1 MKKSEIEAMNRS
13 FEILEERRATILDDE
28 RTIKL
33 KEHVKSIRNHSID
46 NMDEL
51 IDEGI
56 KNLQKNGIEV
66 IFAEKSGNAL
76 EAIYSIVHD
85 ESVVAKSKSNTAGE
99 IGLTE
104 FLEEKGVEVVETDL
118 GDRIVQ
124 MDPDS
129 TSSHPIGPA
138 SHLRIKDIAKIISDE
153 FNVDV
158 KPEPR
163 AILNLIKDDV
173 LLKLSNCNIGITG
186 ANSVAAEDG
195 SIITVHN
202 EGNINLVSMLDTHI
216 VLVGIDK
223 FVQTI
228 EDAVSVVKLE
238 TIFASGKSIPAYMNV
253 ISSPSKTADIEQ
265 ILLNN
270 MYGARRVVVVLLDNG
285 RSQAIKEGG
294 ECLLCIG
301 CGSCIVNCPIYN
313 AVGNEFG
320 YKRHLGGRGVVL
332 SSIIEGEESCFNAG
346 LFTCTLCGLCT
357 IECPVGIRTSHLITK
372 LRNDSINFD
381 LFVDEHEIIKERI
394 KNNGSPFK
402 TR

>member
-56 KNLQKNGIEV
+56 NNLQKNGIEV

-153 FNVDV
+153 FN
-158 KPEPR
+158 
-163 AILNLIKDDV
+163 
-173 LLKLSNCNIGITG
+173 S
-186 ANSVAAEDG
+186 
-195 SIITVHN
+195 
-202 EGNINLVSMLDTHI
+202 
-216 VLVGIDK
+216 
-223 FVQTI
+223 
-228 EDAVSVVKLE
+228 
-238 TIFASGKSIPAYMNV
+238 
-253 ISSPSKTADIEQ
+253 
-265 ILLNN
+265 
-270 MYGARRVVVVLLDNG
+270 
-285 RSQAIKEGG
+285 
-294 ECLLCIG
+294 
-301 CGSCIVNCPIYN
+301 
-313 AVGNEFG
+313 
-320 YKRHLGGRGVVL
+320 
-332 SSIIEGEESCFNAG
+332 
-346 LFTCTLCGLCT
+346 
-357 IECPVGIRTSHLITK
+357 
-372 LRNDSINFD
+372 
-381 LFVDEHEIIKERI
+381 
-394 KNNGSPFK
+394 
-402 TR
+402 